1 MLPILERLILWQKL
15 DFITSIAYL
24 LLLYIYCLCQFAPA
38 TRTELTKEARDTES
52 NLLIALASI
61 KKSKPSIK
69 VNN

>member
-15 DFITSIAYL
+15 DFITAY

-52 NLLIALASI
+52 D
-61 KKSKPSIK
+61 
-69 VNN
+69 

>member
-15 DFITSIAYL
+15 DFITLIAY

-52 NLLIALASI
+52 D
-61 KKSKPSIK
+61 
-69 VNN
+69 